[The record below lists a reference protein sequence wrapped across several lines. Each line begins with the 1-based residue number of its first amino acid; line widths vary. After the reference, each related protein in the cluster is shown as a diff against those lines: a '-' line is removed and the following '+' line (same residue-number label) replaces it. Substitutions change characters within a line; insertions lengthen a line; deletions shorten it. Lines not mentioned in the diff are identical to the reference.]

1 MIPTSGQSTEVS
13 LLSGILGGATQNQN
27 FNLGSGISSE
37 ESLAILKSR
46 RFSEIFINKEDL
58 MKDLFSESW
67 NQEDESWTSDED
79 PTLSDGYNLIQDS
92 LSISLDKSIIE
103 LEFEYKSKDK
113 VAFILNRL
121 IYRVN
126 EHIRNNSIIDSKKNI
141 SFLEMEIKKTSLSG
155 SRDMLYRLV
164 EKQMQKIMI
173 ANTNEEFAF
182 KIVDPAVEPIHPA
195 GPNRKVIVIIISF
208 IGFVI
213 SLIIAFIRNFFSNAR
228 DL

>member
-1 MIPTSGQSTEVS
+1 
-13 LLSGILGGATQNQN
+13 
-27 FNLGSGISSE
+27 
-37 ESLAILKSR
+37 
-46 RFSEIFINKEDL
+46 
-58 MKDLFSESW
+58 
-67 NQEDESWTSDED
+67 
-79 PTLSDGYNLIQDS
+79 
-92 LSISLDKSIIE
+92 
-103 LEFEYKSKDK
+103 
-113 VAFILNRL
+113 
-121 IYRVN
+121 
-126 EHIRNNSIIDSKKNI
+126 
-141 SFLEMEIKKTSLSG
+141 
-155 SRDMLYRLV
+155 MLYRLV